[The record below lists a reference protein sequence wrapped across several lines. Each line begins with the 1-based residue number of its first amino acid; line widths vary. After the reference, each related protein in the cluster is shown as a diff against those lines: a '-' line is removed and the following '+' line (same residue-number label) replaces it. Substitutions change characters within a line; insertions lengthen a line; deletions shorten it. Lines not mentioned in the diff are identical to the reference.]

1 MTPRPVKVLLVLC
14 VWCCPFLAHG
24 QEGRSIDSLIAKVDD
39 SSRLPE
45 SVILLLSEQVSRYSN
60 PEELALIHDRIS
72 FAYCSTGALD
82 SATAHAW
89 KVLRLVPNDLRLC
102 SRAYRTLGFVAYRK
116 DALGRAGDFYQRAY
130 RISRELNDE
139 KSMMEAL
146 TYLGRVEFGQS
157 HPAESRDQYQHALEL
172 ALKIPDSSKSNQ
184 LKFELV
190 PVYRSLGDYRQAQ
203 ELLYDLMRRY
213 SQEKT
218 RLSGLYKEFG
228 LLEEARR
235 APRKALRNYR
245 GALELDRQEGNPA
258 SAWQLIAQTY
268 FQLNSLDT
276 ARLYMDSVEQEL
288 NYHHDLVGLRDC
300 FRLKYRIAD
309 QQNDTIAAYLNFLRY
324 DTYDDSVRQLEE
336 AQRIRHVRDELILSA
351 NEAAMRTTDLESQ
364 LHATRGAQETLWD
377 NFLVIGGG
385 SAVLFILLGVAWYLT
400 RMRLQSKV
408 EEGIERARKVEVDKE
423 KLFAVI
429 SHDLQDSVST
439 FNNLTRSIGS
449 QLKNATAEERN
460 NLLLHLNATSL
471 ELRQSLNE
479 LQEWI
484 LSQSGTMPFSAD
496 LFSCRQLAGAVEEDL
511 RLMAEEHGV
520 KIDFLIPDVLMAYG
534 DKSMIGMVLRTLLFH
549 AIRAGH
555 EGQTVTIFSGSKE
568 NLITL
573 GVKSTGTIRAFDD
586 ATEGVGM
593 DSGYRGLGPSLC
605 RDLVR
610 RNGGELFTETSSGQG
625 ATIFITLPERPI
637 AN

>member
-14 VWCCPFLAHG
+14 VWCSTFLAYG
-24 QEGRSIDSLIAKVDD
+24 QEGRSIDSLIAKADD

-45 SVILLLSEQVSRYSN
+45 SVILLLSEQVSRFSN
-60 PEELALIHDRIS
+60 PAALALIHDRIS

-89 KVLRLVPNDLRLC
+89 KVLRLVPNDLLLS

-116 DALGRAGDFYQRAY
+116 DALGRAGDFYRRAY
-130 RISRELNDE
+130 RISRELKDE
-139 KSMMEAL
+139 KGMMEAL

-157 HPAESRDQYQHALEL
+157 HAAESRDQYQLALEF
-172 ALKIPDSSKSNQ
+172 ALKIPDSIKSNQ
-184 LKFELV
+184 IKVELV

-203 ELLYDLMRRY
+203 LLLYDLMRRY
-213 SQEKT
+213 SQDKA

-228 LLEEARR
+228 LLEEARK
-235 APRKALRNYR
+235 APRKSLRNYR
-245 GALELDRQEGNPA
+245 EALELDREEGNPA
-258 SAWQLIAQTY
+258 IAWQLIAQTY

-276 ARLYMDSVEQEL
+276 ARLYVDSVEQEL
-288 NYHHDLVGLRDC
+288 IYHHDLVGLRDC

-309 QQNDTIAAYLNFLRY
+309 QQNDSIAAYVNFLRY

-351 NEAAMRTTDLESQ
+351 NETAMRTVDLEEQ
-364 LHATRGAQETLWD
+364 LQTIQEAQEAQWN
-377 NFLVIGGG
+377 NFEVIMGG
-385 SAVLFILLGVAWYLT
+385 AAALFILLAFAWYRT
-400 RMRLQSKV
+400 HARLRSKV
-408 EEGIERARKVEVDKE
+408 EAGIERARKVEVDKE
-423 KLFAVI
+423 KLFTVI
-429 SHDLQDSVST
+429 SHDLQESVAT

-449 QLKNATAEERN
+449 QLANASTAERN

-484 LSQSGTMPFSAD
+484 LSQSGTMPFSPD
-496 LFSCRQLAGAVEEDL
+496 VFSCRQLAGAVEEDM
-511 RLMAEEHGV
+511 RLMAEEQGV

-555 EGQTVTIFSGSKE
+555 EGQTVTIFSGNKE
-568 NLITL
+568 GLITL
-573 GVKSTGTIRAFDD
+573 GVKSSGTMHPFD
-586 ATEGVGM
+586 EGTTLE
-593 DSGYRGLGPSLC
+593 SGYRGLGPSLC
-605 RDLVR
+605 RDLVQ

-625 ATIFITLPERPI
+625 ATIFITLPERPA